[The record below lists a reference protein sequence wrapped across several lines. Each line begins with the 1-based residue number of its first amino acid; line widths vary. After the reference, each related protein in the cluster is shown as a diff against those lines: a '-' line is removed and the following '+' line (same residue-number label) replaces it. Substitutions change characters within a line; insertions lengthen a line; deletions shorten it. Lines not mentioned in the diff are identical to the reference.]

1 MRDWTR
7 GELDCALLT
16 VVLVAAMVIRA
27 DGVKVSVNL
36 SDVRSEIPRTLY
48 GTGMEDVNH
57 EIYGGLDAQR
67 LYDESFEE
75 TLPPQVIPHSPR
87 GEGNKSCGRQWTDI
101 STDGGIFGQDDQF
114 AHWGKRSQL
123 LIPGTGT
130 SGVANRGLNG
140 WGIPCREGKKMV
152 GHFFVRG
159 NCGKL
164 EVKLQRQDGRIT
176 YAVSQVKIPGDDAW
190 SKVEFSL
197 VPDTTDPASRF
208 LILAS
213 GGGKVW
219 IDDVYLQDEPTN
231 EFGRMGCREDIVA
244 GFKKEGLTFLRWG
257 GSMVNAPDYLLR
269 NMTGERRPYKGFWF
283 QTSSGGFMVREFVQ
297 MANRMKLPCAFS
309 IHAYDTTEDAVALAE
324 WLKRFDN
331 FICVQIGNE
340 ECAGYTPAGGKP
352 VLPDIRRYCENLR
365 RLVSAMRKTNPK
377 LVFANA
383 VMWQMRHMDLM
394 EETFRLTDGVVEY
407 WDIHVVADS
416 VTSGKGTRG
425 SLRAF
430 REMITRLNPKTTM
443 KAAIFEE
450 NSYIH
455 NMRRALAHASNLEA
469 AREMGPFLLTSCPA
483 NALQAYAQNDNGWDQ
498 GQIFY
503 TPDKVWLQPCGWA
516 QQMASANHR
525 DLLVAG
531 ETDDAEVTVSATRDR
546 DTSSVVLHVCNP
558 SATEKPVTFDFGTT
572 SGMSLAKVTSLSA
585 PSLDERNPPDDPD
598 RISPRDV
605 TGSFRATP
613 VLKPYSYTVIEFR
626 R

>member
-1 MRDWTR
+1 MKDRF
-7 GELDCALLT
+7 EFALF
-16 VVLVAAMVIRA
+16 AALFTCGMA
-27 DGVKVSVNL
+27 TSAFGVKVTVNV
-36 SDVRSEIPRTLY
+36 SDVRAEVPRTLY

-75 TLPPQVIPHSPR
+75 TLPPQVISHSPR
-87 GEGNKSCGRQWTDI
+87 GAGNKSCGRQWTDI
-101 STDGGIFGQDDQF
+101 SMDGGIFILDDKV
-114 AHWGKRSQL
+114 AHWGSRSQL

-130 SGVANRGLNG
+130 VGVANRGLNG
-140 WGIPCREGKKMV
+140 WGISCREGKRMI

-159 NCGKL
+159 ASGKL

-176 YAVSQVKIPGDDAW
+176 YASENLKLSGGEKW

-197 VPDTTDPASRF
+197 LPDTSDPAARF

-219 IDDVYLQDEPTN
+219 IDDAYLADEPTN
-231 EFGRMGCREDIVA
+231 EIGRMGCREDIVA

-257 GSMVNAPDYLLR
+257 GSMVNAPDYLLK

-297 MANRMKLPCAFS
+297 MANLMKLPCAFS

-324 WLKRFDN
+324 WLKQFDG

-352 VLPDIRRYCENLR
+352 ILSDIRHYCENLR
-365 RLVSAMRKTNPK
+365 RLVTAMRKTNQN

-383 VMWQMRHMDLM
+383 VMWQMNHLDLM

-407 WDIHVVADS
+407 WDIHVGAGD
-416 VTSGKGTRG
+416 VTSGRGTR
-425 SLRAF
+425 LALQAF
-430 REMITRLNPKTTM
+430 RDMITRINPKTTM

-516 QQMASANHR
+516 QQMASSNHR

-531 ETDDAEVTVSATRDR
+531 ETDDSEVTVSATRDR
-546 DTSSVVLHVCNP
+546 DGASVVLHLCNP
-558 SATEKPVTFDFGTT
+558 SGKVKPIAFDFGTA
-572 SGMSLAKVTSLSA
+572 SGMSLAKVISLSA
-585 PSLDERNPPDDPD
+585 PSLDDRNPPDDPE
-598 RISPRDV
+598 RISPQDV
-605 TGSFRATP
+605 TEIFRASP